1 METSNGCK
9 NNKKKTTWSGFLLIL
24 LLQVEVQNLFKEVS
38 PRWANSK
45 TDILLQGFNIF
56 NINRQL
62 CWVIHKNQQ
71 PFLQDMEQTQIPPQD
86 QSAVTLTWIW
96 GCWSTCCTHCLM
108 PKFLFG
114 FKLYGTDTKL
124 RQLYILAKISN
135 YCFSIR
141 TMVEETK
148 FDILLLVVALGQTL
162 CVLRN

>member
-71 PFLQDMEQTQIPPQD
+71 PFLQDMEQTQNTSTRPVCSDPD
-86 QSAVTLTWIW
+86 LNMRLLKHLLHTL
-96 GCWSTCCTHCLM
+96 S
-108 PKFLFG
+108 
-114 FKLYGTDTKL
+114 D
-124 RQLYILAKISN
+124 AKIPLWVQAVWN
-135 YCFSIR
+135 RHEATTAVYP
-141 TMVEETK
+141 
-148 FDILLLVVALGQTL
+148 GQNL
-162 CVLRN
+162 